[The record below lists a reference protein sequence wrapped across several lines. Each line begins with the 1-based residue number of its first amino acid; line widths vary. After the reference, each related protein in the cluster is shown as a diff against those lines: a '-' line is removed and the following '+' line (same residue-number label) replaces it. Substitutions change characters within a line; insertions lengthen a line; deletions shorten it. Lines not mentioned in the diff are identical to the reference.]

1 MIVVKTDLVV
11 SYATLALGA
20 ALAISVFGYSFRV
33 QTEFGGRLVNYA
45 LGTAFLLLAC
55 EPGPGLCPAAP
66 PYPCRAG
73 CRLAVWGLANTL
85 LARRVERGCA
95 GGCACSDSAFGLS
108 RLCNFVVSLMICVGM
123 FALAIACSARPD
135 SLLRRL
141 QTGVS
146 DADLQQLLLEWKL
159 LTCPAAHGAVLDREP
174 AAELTAAGSW
184 ELAEEEAAGLSCTS
198 DNLGWSSAQ
207 DDALGWVAALGRVAV
222 LGGEVFALR
231 VLCLGL
237 ILYND
242 DKPAWQ

>member
-1 MIVVKTDLVV
+1 M
-11 SYATLALGA
+11 
-20 ALAISVFGYSFRV
+20 
-33 QTEFGGRLVNYA
+33 
-45 LGTAFLLLAC
+45 
-55 EPGPGLCPAAP
+55 P
-66 PYPCRAG
+66 AG

-108 RLCNFVVSLMICVGM
+108 RLCNFVVSLMTCVGM
-123 FALAIACSARPD
+123 FALAIACSARPE

-159 LTCPAAHGAVLDREP
+159 LTCPAAHGAVLDPEP
-174 AAELTAAGSW
+174 AAELTAGSW

-207 DDALGWVAALGRVAV
+207 DDALGWVATRQGVHNNRAYGPTLDGRSGARAV
-222 LGGEVFALR
+222 VPITAIAIMINMR
-231 VLCLGL
+231 KVDMVCPVLYLL
-237 ILYND
+237 
-242 DKPAWQ
+242 PAKYGAYQPIIEGC